1 MDNTKDENKNSHF
14 QFYDHVNVLIKPTDG
29 CNLRCK
35 YCFHQDMGYSPK
47 ALEEAMLERFCRITF
62 PHYKSISII
71 WHGGEPTFVGS
82 SQFER
87 YICIIDRFAAETGTH
102 VNQIMQT
109 NGTLLT
115 DDFIRIIK
123 EHHIGIGIS
132 YDGPVNDITRN
143 STAKLQQSDRLLRQ
157 AHIRYGTISV
167 VSGLNVHA
175 LPQLYQH
182 MCELGRPVQLNHYVN
197 TAENA
202 PKELNMDA
210 QEYIE
215 AMKELFEI
223 WLSDE
228 NGSIEVDPFARLIR
242 DIYHGRSS
250 LCARSSCMR
259 NWFCMEPTGELTPCD
274 RDFPKEYHYGFVSD
288 YDDIREIYASEGYL
302 KLMQASIKR
311 REKCQSSCDVYPL
324 CEGGCNN
331 NALFETGLENN
342 GGFSCTINKE
352 LIHYVKQRVEVLGL
366 YDNPDAVS
374 NPVVRS
380 IVARLMNEAS

>member
-1 MDNTKDENKNSHF
+1 MNNAKSENKHTLF

-35 YCFHQDMGYSPK
+35 YCFHQDMGYSPS
-47 ALEEAMLERFCRITF
+47 ALEEATLERFCRITF
-62 PHYKSISII
+62 PHYKSINIV

-82 SQFER
+82 RQFER
-87 YICIIDRFAAETGTH
+87 YTNIVEKFATEAGTH
-102 VNQIMQT
+102 LTQIMQT

-132 YDGPVNDITRN
+132 YDGPINDITRE
-143 STAKLQQSDRLLRQ
+143 STAMLRETDQRLRRES
-157 AHIRYGTISV
+157 IRYGTITV
-167 VSGLNVHA
+167 VSGLNVHS
-175 LPQLYQH
+175 LPQLYRH
-182 MCELGRPVQLNHYVN
+182 MSELGRPVQLNHYVN

-202 PKELNMDA
+202 PKELNMSA
-210 QEYIE
+210 QDYIV

-242 DIYHGRSS
+242 DVYHGRSS

-259 NWFCMEPTGELTPCD
+259 NWFCMESTGELTPCD
-274 RDFPKEYHYGFVSD
+274 RDFPEEYHYGYVFD
-288 YDDIREIYASEGYL
+288 YDDIREIYSSAGYL
-302 KLMQASIKR
+302 KLMQVSISR
-311 REKCQSSCDVYPL
+311 REKCQASCDVYQL

-342 GGFSCTINKE
+342 GGFSCTIYKA
-352 LIHYVKQRVEVLGL
+352 LIRYVKQRIAEICLF
-366 YDNPDAVS
+366 DAPEKVP
-374 NPVVRS
+374 NPVIRR
-380 IVARLMNEAS
+380 IVAQVKNQG